1 MKDYIEITYKIKK
14 DKDEIKLF
22 GDQFFTNNKN
32 IKNKIG
38 IIFENK
44 LYEFEQY
51 FIIKNISDK
60 NTLTIK
66 LAGINEFTDVSHM
79 FNECELLL
87 SVSQVS
93 NWDSSHI
100 TNMKCMFNRCK
111 NLISLPDISHMNTS
125 QVKNMSFLFSR
136 CKSLVSLP
144 DISIWDT
151 SNVNDMSYMFY
162 KCKSLKSISDLS
174 KWNTTNVT
182 KISNIFFKCDS
193 LFLKPQINTK
203 KKENSFRADFKI
215 IVIGN
220 SDTNKTG
227 FVNKYTKNIFSET
240 YKATIVSEFGFKIF
254 EYGDNLYRVQ
264 LWDLA
269 GQDKNCMITKI
280 FAKDTHGVVVMSNA
294 CNIQSREDSIK
305 WKKSIDEF
313 KFFDGKELPCI
324 LVENNIELLPDDEHN
339 DSSFEEFWKNNGFMK
354 GFRVSSKTGKNVNES
369 MEFLIKKIIKR
380 MEIITEN
387 KIIEEEDEDKN
398 SNGRNNVSLGNKKD
412 NKVKKKENKNC
423 ILF

>member
-111 NLISLPDISHMNTS
+111 NLISLPDISYLNTS

-203 KKENSFRADFKI
+203 KKENSFRHDFKI